1 MSESSTVVYNAKN
14 DPQFQKPYIDVDEWR
29 EGAVRY
35 HYIHGGF
42 EGTETRFSFYFPT
55 EKEYRGRFFHFTAPM
70 QGSEN
75 ASQVLEGEE
84 DKIAFAKVHGAYF
97 VETNLGV
104 GPVFGPIADPTI
116 IYRASAAAAE
126 YSREVAAKLYGPHR
140 PFGYIFGGSGGGFK
154 STSCFENG
162 NAWDGA
168 APYVIGSP
176 VAIPN
181 VFTVRAHAK
190 RVLRHKLPLI
200 ADAIEP
206 GGGDM
211 YAGLNDEE
219 KAALEEITKMGFP
232 PRAWFYYKNLD
243 DGALPVLTPAVQA
256 MDPTYYDDFW
266 KIPGYL
272 GADPKSSAAR
282 DRIQHKTKVTAVHLP
297 QKLREAPENTDKTGV
312 DDSWQRLLRGDTGL
326 DSQPYVE
333 VKSLPETDCLAGLV
347 FSITSGEAAGFK
359 TTVDGLEGNQ
369 ILPSAFFGRDEILD
383 ALAKLKEGDDIML
396 DNSDYIALQTYHR
409 HQVPDASFK
418 VWNQFRDEQ
427 GNPLYPQRP
436 IQVGPIIAQG
446 GAGSLQ
452 SGKFNGKMIVVAALL
467 DMDALPWQPDWYRDR
482 VKEHLGEREKY
493 QFRLWYI
500 DNAVHGDISQTVGDL
515 HVVPYLGALHQALL
529 DLSAWVEQGVAPPET
544 TNYTVS
550 DGQIAVPP
558 AAKERGGIQPVVHL
572 KANGAEKA
580 EVSIGQPVSFSASV
594 EVPPGAGK
602 LIAAE
607 WSFEGETDYPVKGI
621 FTDLSEDGASATV
634 LAVHRFYKSGTYF
647 PVVRVTSNRTGDA
660 GDIFTRVKNLC
671 RVRVVV
677 KEVLG
682 PKPTAPEKGYSPL

>member
-154 STSCFENG
+154 STSCFENS

-181 VFTVRAHAK
+181 VFTIRVHAK

-211 YAGLNDEE
+211 YAGLDDEE
-219 KAALEEITKMGFP
+219 KTALEEITKMGFP
-232 PRAWFYYKNLD
+232 PRAWFYYKDMD
-243 DGALPVLTPAVQA
+243 DGALPVLTPAVGA
-256 MDPTYYDDFW
+256 MDPSYYDDFW

-297 QKLREAPENTDKTGV
+297 RKIREAPENTDKTGV

-326 DSQPYVE
+326 DSRPYIE
-333 VKSLPETDCLAGLV
+333 VKNLPETDYLAGLV
-347 FSITSGEAAGFK
+347 FHITSGEAAGFK

-369 ILPSAFFGRDEILD
+369 ILPSAFFGRDEMLD

-396 DNSDYIALQTYHR
+396 DNSDYIALQTFHR

-427 GNPLYPQRP
+427 GNPQYPQRP
-436 IQVGPIIAQG
+436 FQVGPVIARG

-482 VKEHLGEREKY
+482 VKEHLGEREKD

-500 DNAVHGDISQTVGDL
+500 DNAVHGDIAKTVGDL

-529 DLSAWVEQGVAPPET
+529 DLSVWVEQGIAPPET

-550 DGQIAVPP
+550 DGQLSVPST
-558 AAKERGGIQPVVHL
+558 AKERRGIQPVVHL

-580 EVSIGQPVSFSASV
+580 EVSIGQPVSFSATV

-602 LIAAE
+602 LISAE
-607 WSFEGETDYPVKGI
+607 WSFEGETEYPVKGI

-682 PKPTAPEKGYSPL
+682 PKPPAPEKGFSTV

>member
-1 MSESSTVVYNAKN
+1 MSENNALIYNPKN
-14 DPQFQKPYIDVDEWR
+14 DPQFQKPYVDVDEWR

-84 DKIAFAKVHGAYF
+84 DKIAFARIHGAYF

-126 YSREVAAKLYGPHR
+126 YSREVAVKLYGLHR

-154 STSCFENG
+154 STSCFENCS
-162 NAWDGA
+162 AWDGA

-181 VFTVRAHAK
+181 CFTVRAYAK

-200 ADAIEP
+200 ADAVEP

-211 YAGLNDEE
+211 YTGLEGEE
-219 KAALEEITKMGFP
+219 KAALEEVTKMGFP
-232 PRAWFYYKNLD
+232 PRSWFYYQDLD
-243 DGALPVLTPAVQA
+243 DGALPVLTPAVRA
-256 MDPTYYDDFW
+256 MDPSYYEDFW

-272 GADPKSSAAR
+272 GADPNSSAAR
-282 DRIQHKTKVTAVHLP
+282 DRIQYRTRVKAVHLP
-297 QKLREAPENTDKTGV
+297 RKLKEAPENTDKTGV
-312 DDSWQRLLRGDTGL
+312 DDSWQRLARGDTGL
-326 DSQPYVE
+326 DSSPYIEVE
-333 VKSLPETDCLAGLV
+333 NLPESDYLAGLV
-347 FSITSGEAAGFK
+347 FGIASGEAAGFE
-359 TTVDGLEGNQ
+359 TSVETLEKNRI
-369 ILPSAFFGRDEILD
+369 ILSAFFGRDELLE
-383 ALAKLKEGDDIML
+383 ALSKLKAGDEIML
-396 DNSDYIALQTYHR
+396 GNSDYIALQCYHR
-409 HQVPDASFK
+409 HQVPDTSYK
-418 VWNQFRDEQ
+418 VWDQFRDKD
-427 GNPLYPQRP
+427 GNPRYPQRP
-436 IQVGPIIAQG
+436 FLVGPVICRG

-452 SGKFNGKMIVVAALL
+452 SGKFNGKMIVVAAMM
-467 DMDALPWQPDWYRDR
+467 DMDALPWQADWYRGR
-482 VKEHLGEREKY
+482 VKEHLGERENE

-500 DNAVHGDISQTVGDL
+500 DNAVHGDIAKTLGDL

-529 DLSAWVEQGVAPPET
+529 DLAAWVEQGIAPPET
-544 TNYTVS
+544 TNYTLS
-550 DGQIAVPP
+550 DGQLSVPP
-558 AAKERGGIQPVVHL
+558 TAKERRGIQPVVHL

-580 EVSIGQPVSFSASV
+580 EVGIGQPVSFFASV

-607 WSFEGETDYPVKGI
+607 WSFEGEADYPVKGI
-621 FTDLSEDGASATV
+621 FTGLSEDGASATV
-634 LAVHRFYKSGTYF
+634 LAVHRFYASGVYF
-647 PVVRVTSNRTGDA
+647 PVLRITSNRTGDA
-660 GDIFTRVKNLC
+660 GDIFTRVKSLC
-671 RVRVVV
+671 RVRVEV
-677 KEVLG
+677 KDE
-682 PKPTAPEKGYSPL
+682 

>member
-42 EGTETRFSFYFPT
+42 EGTETMFSFYFPT

-116 IYRASAAAAE
+116 IYRASAATAE

-181 VFTVRAHAK
+181 VFTVRTHAK

-326 DSQPYVE
+326 DSRPYIE
-333 VKSLPETDCLAGLV
+333 VKSLPETDYLAGLI
-347 FSITSGEAAGFK
+347 FRITSGEAAGFK
-359 TTVDGLEGNQ
+359 TTVDGLEGNR
-369 ILPSAFFGRDEILD
+369 ILPGAFFGRDEMLE

-482 VKEHLGEREKY
+482 VKEHLGDREKD

-529 DLSAWVEQGVAPPET
+529 DLSAWVEQGIAPPET
-544 TNYTVS
+544 TNYTMS
-550 DGQIAVPP
+550 DGQLSVPST
-558 AAKERGGIQPVVHL
+558 AKERGGIQHVVHL

-682 PKPTAPEKGYSPL
+682 PKPVTPEKGYSPV